1 MFNLNILNKKK
12 SLLAVY
18 DLDKINCSFDFITFF
33 QNSILYQKKNN
44 IESLDLCLIKGSVDG
59 FKKNQFLR
67 EKENKIDNAFLRLNN
82 IVMPSIMMF
91 RKYYNNFFLI
101 NNRNDANKILNKYKN
116 FFPKKYDLNC
126 DKNDYCSQTVWG
138 NLEKDYRNVKLA
150 KLEVPEYLSKKIL
163 QKINTS
169 KKIISITLRESSY
182 HEERNSQINDWKDFI
197 SFLEKKNYFVIVIRD
212 SEKIY
217 LDNLFEANNIFP
229 QASHDLFLRSAI
241 YKISHINYFVSGGPS
256 LICWCNNYK
265 SVNFKL
271 WGIKQE
277 RAQYEDN
284 MHLERDQQ
292 SRILDKNNHF
302 FLSDIDN
309 ISNLTKFYEENLS
322 N

>member
-1 MFNLNILNKKK
+1 M
-12 SLLAVY
+12 
-18 DLDKINCSFDFITFF
+18 
-33 QNSILYQKKNN
+33 
-44 IESLDLCLIKGSVDG
+44 
-59 FKKNQFLR
+59 LR
-67 EKENKIDNAFLRLNN
+67 TPHEKE
-82 IVMPSIMMF
+82 
-91 RKYYNNFFLI
+91 
-101 NNRNDANKILNKYKN
+101 
-116 FFPKKYDLNC
+116 
-126 DKNDYCSQTVWG
+126 QT
-138 NLEKDYRNVKLA
+138 
-150 KLEVPEYLSKKIL
+150 
-163 QKINTS
+163 Q
-169 KKIISITLRESSY
+169 REN